1 MYGIETADL
10 FESRD
15 FAASAVIPMT
25 DYEAVGA
32 YLRSIRRYP
41 RLTASEEV
49 ELAHQ
54 IRSEDTRESSRARE
68 RFVLANLRLV
78 VGIAKRYSGRGLSL
92 EELIQEGNVGL
103 LKAVDRFEPDR
114 GNRFSTYAVWWIRQ
128 QIVGALKSK
137 NRTRSTSIDLNTE
150 EGPLDIPDPF
160 APDPQDVAEQTLSRH
175 VLARLVSN
183 LPPRERDV
191 ISLLYGIGGKK
202 PLDHE
207 TAARLLGMSRQRLSQ
222 IEKRALVKLRK
233 SKSQTE

>member
-1 MYGIETADL
+1 MYGTETAEA

-32 YLRSIRRYP
+32 YLRRIRRYP
-41 RLTASEEV
+41 RLKASEEV

-54 IRSEDTRESSRARE
+54 IRSGHTRESSRARE

-78 VGIAKRYSGRGLSL
+78 VGIAKRYTGRGLSL

-128 QIVGALKSK
+128 QIVSALKAK
-137 NRTRSTSIDLNTE
+137 NRTKSTSIDPNTE
-150 EGPLDIPDPF
+150 EGPLDLPDPF
-160 APDPQDVAEQTLSRH
+160 APDPMEEAERTLGRH

-191 ISLLYGIGGKK
+191 ITLLYGIGGKE
-202 PLDHE
+202 PLEHE
-207 TAARLLGMSRQRLSQ
+207 TAARLLGISKERLSQ
-222 IEKRALVKLRK
+222 IERRALVKLKK
-233 SKSQTE
+233 SRSQTE

>member
-1 MYGIETADL
+1 MYGTETAEL

-32 YLRSIRRYP
+32 YLRRIRKYP
-41 RLTASEEV
+41 RLTAAEEV
-49 ELAHQ
+49 ALSQE
-54 IRSEDTRESSRARE
+54 IRSGDTRESFRARE
-68 RFVLANLRLV
+68 RFILANLRLV
-78 VGIAKRYSGRGLSL
+78 VGIARRYSGRGLSL

-128 QIVGALKSK
+128 QMVSALKAK
-137 NRTRSTSIDLNTE
+137 NRAKSTSLDLNTE

-160 APDPQDVAEQTLSRH
+160 APDPQEAAERTLSRH

-191 ISLLYGIGGKK
+191 ITLLYGIGGKD

-207 TAARLLGMSRQRLSQ
+207 TAARLLGMSRHRLSQ

-233 SKSQTE
+233 TKSQTE